1 MERQGHDVNLG
12 LTGRVVVV
20 TGDSSG
26 IGLAT
31 VESLVEEGAQVA
43 TCARNPAR
51 LAAAVGHFDPT
62 TRALEQG
69 CNVRDRTAC
78 QEFVTAVVDRFGHLD
93 ALPKPRSR
101 TADGSCETFPSGP
114 GVTAFCRHGRCACG
128 RIAG

>member
-1 MERQGHDVNLG
+1 LERQGHDVNLG
-12 LTGRVVVV
+12 LTGRVVV

-62 TRALEQG
+62 LALEQG

-78 QEFVTAVVDRFGHLD
+78 QEFVTAGGRPVRASGR
-93 ALPKPRSR
+93 ATE
-101 TADGSCETFPSGP
+101 TA
-114 GVTAFCRHGRCACG
+114 
-128 RIAG
+128 

>member
-1 MERQGHDVNLG
+1 LERQGHDVNLG

-43 TCARNPAR
+43 TS
-51 LAAAVGHFDPT
+51 

-114 GVTAFCRHGRCACG
+114 GVTAFCRHGGCACG